1 MTIHDNSLELVCLK
15 EEEEEEEEKSLMT
28 MLLLDD
34 LIRNWMTNWVF
45 YDDYLTLFLVLN
57 FDNDWETFKHINPI
71 ITRQLSLLI
80 IENCQTLIRGHN
92 LSSRILLDV
101 NFYITSCPHS
111 STYFSM
117 QIYLIIVTL

>member
-1 MTIHDNSLELVCLK
+1 MNFLHALAIHDNSLELVCLK

-57 FDNDWETFKHINPI
+57 FDNDWETFKHINSI

-92 LSSRILLDV
+92 LSSRILFDV
-101 NFYITSCPHS
+101 NFTSLPVLIQALIFQCK
-111 STYFSM
+111 ST
-117 QIYLIIVTL
+117 